1 MSPFS
6 LILTASVGVVFAA
19 VTLSFFSPPYS
30 SLHAA
35 DSMVKNA
42 RIYTSDDSLPFADS
56 MAIRHGR
63 ILRVGNY
70 SFVKEVVGK
79 GTQELDAGGKVVVP
93 GFIDSHVHFI
103 SGGLQIMR
111 VELRGVNRKEELIK
125 RIHEAVKNKKQGS
138 WVLGGGWN
146 NDFWGGDLPMASWI
160 DDITPCNP
168 VWLTRMDGHMGLANS
183 VAIKMAKITKDTNDP
198 TGGTIINSSDD
209 EPTGLLID
217 SAMKLLIASIP
228 EVSVDERKEALLR
241 ASNLALARGVTT
253 VVDVGR
259 YFPGASVEL
268 SWEDL
273 SDVYRW
279 ADSAKRMKT
288 RVCLFFPMETWS
300 RLKGLIRVSGRKLSD
315 WIFLGGVKAFSD
327 GSLGSNSA
335 LFYEPYAD
343 DPHNYG
349 LQVTDFD
356 TLSNMTLD
364 SDRSGLQVAIH
375 AIGDKANDM
384 ILDLYESVISAN
396 GVRDRRP
403 RVEHAQHLA
412 AVSATRFGQLGV
424 IASVQPDH
432 LLDDADSAAKK
443 LGIERA
449 NGGSYL
455 FKTLLAHNAELTFG
469 SDWPVADIN
478 PIRSIK
484 TAMLRRPPGWEIPW
498 IASECVTLN
507 EALKAYTISAAR
519 ACFLDNEV
527 GSLSPG
533 KLADFVILSA
543 NSLDDFAMNVS
554 VYIEATYVGGVR
566 SYP

>member
-1 MSPFS
+1 
-6 LILTASVGVVFAA
+6 
-19 VTLSFFSPPYS
+19 
-30 SLHAA
+30 
-35 DSMVKNA
+35 
-42 RIYTSDDSLPFADS
+42 
-56 MAIRHGR
+56 
-63 ILRVGNY
+63 
-70 SFVKEVVGK
+70 
-79 GTQELDAGGKVVVP
+79 
-93 GFIDSHVHFI
+93 
-103 SGGLQIMR
+103 
-111 VELRGVNRKEELIK
+111 
-125 RIHEAVKNKKQGS
+125 
-138 WVLGGGWN
+138 
-146 NDFWGGDLPMASWI
+146 
-160 DDITPCNP
+160 
-168 VWLTRMDGHMGLANS
+168 
-183 VAIKMAKITKDTNDP
+183 
-198 TGGTIINSSDD
+198 
-209 EPTGLLID
+209 
-217 SAMKLLIASIP
+217 
-228 EVSVDERKEALLR
+228 
-241 ASNLALARGVTT
+241 
-253 VVDVGR
+253 
-259 YFPGASVEL
+259 
-268 SWEDL
+268 
-273 SDVYRW
+273 
-279 ADSAKRMKT
+279 
-288 RVCLFFPMETWS
+288 METWS

-455 FKTLLAHNAELTFG
+455 FKTLLAHNAELSFG

-484 TAMLRRPPGWEIPW
+484 TAMFRRPPGWEIPW